1 MVRLRIVLAFV
12 LALFPLS
19 AQVLQTLDLS
29 TKHGRRAFPKAF
41 YVVLASRGGSSTGH
55 AFVVWGVEDGARK
68 MSSMEA
74 LGLYPASDGANC
86 AALVHSV
93 SGSGRVLD
101 EMANHSVQ
109 GITYALIVKVDESD
123 FRRSRTVAREW
134 DCRHQF
140 SLLGRDC
147 VEFLRAVGVSLHLK
161 MPGRGLTRW
170 TPQAYVRDLQQ
181 RATHGTLTST
191 RYSPTGST
199 AE

>member
-1 MVRLRIVLAFV
+1 MALLKVAFAIA

-19 AQVLQTLDLS
+19 AQVLQTLDVS
-29 TKHGRRAFPKAF
+29 AKHAVRRSRKEF

-55 AFVVWGVEDGARK
+55 AFVVWGIEDGARK

-74 LGLYPASDGANC
+74 LGLYPETDGANC
-86 AALVHSV
+86 AALIHSV
-93 SGSGRVLD
+93 SGSGRIMD

-123 FRRSRTVAREW
+123 FRRSRMVAREW

-140 SLLGRDC
+140 SLLSRDC
-147 VEFLRAVGVSLHLK
+147 VEFLRAVGLSLHLK
-161 MPGRGLTRW
+161 MPGRGLMRW
-170 TPQAYVRDLQQ
+170 SPQAYVRAVQELA
-181 RATHGTLTST
+181 RRNTL
-191 RYSPTGST
+191 TGST

>member
-1 MVRLRIVLAFV
+1 MALLKVAFAIA

-29 TKHGRRAFPKAF
+29 AKHGRKAF

-55 AFVVWGVEDGARK
+55 AFVVWGIEDGARK
-68 MSSMEA
+68 MSSIEA
-74 LGLYPASDGANC
+74 LGLYPETEGANC
-86 AALVHSV
+86 ATLIHSV
-93 SGSGRVLD
+93 SGSGRVMD
-101 EMANHSVQ
+101 EMANHSVPA
-109 GITYALIVKVDESD
+109 ITYALIVKVDESD

-140 SLLGRDC
+140 SLLDRDC
-147 VEFLRAVGVSLHLK
+147 VEFLRAVGLSLHLK

-170 TPQAYVRDLQQ
+170 TPQAYVRAVQE
-181 RATHGTLTST
+181 RADHGTLTSN
-191 RYSPTGST
+191 RYSLTGST

>member
-1 MVRLRIVLAFV
+1 MALLKVAFAIA

-29 TKHGRRAFPKAF
+29 TKHGRKAFRKTF

-55 AFVVWGVEDGARK
+55 AFVVWGIEDGARK

-74 LGLYPASDGANC
+74 LGLYPESDGANC
-86 AALVHSV
+86 ATLMHSV

-109 GITYALIVKVDESD
+109 AITYALIVKVDEAD
-123 FRRSRTVAREW
+123 FKRSRTVAREW

-147 VEFLRAVGVSLHLK
+147 VEFLRAVGLSLHLK
-161 MPGRGLTRW
+161 KPGRGLTRW
-170 TPQAYVRDLQQ
+170 TPQAYVRAVQE
-181 RATHGTLTST
+181 RARRNTLL
-191 RYSPTGST
+191 TGST

>member
-1 MVRLRIVLAFV
+1 MALLKVALAIA

-19 AQVLQTLDLS
+19 AQVLQTMDLS
-29 TKHGRRAFPKAF
+29 TTHGRKTF

-55 AFVVWGVEDGARK
+55 AFVVWGIEDGARK
-68 MSSMEA
+68 MSSIEA
-74 LGLYPASDGANC
+74 LGLYPESDGANC
-86 AALVHSV
+86 AALMHSV
-93 SGSGRVLD
+93 SGSGRVMD

-147 VEFLRAVGVSLHLK
+147 VEFLRAVGLSLHLK

-170 TPQAYVRDLQQ
+170 TPQAYVRALQE
-181 RATHGTLTST
+181 RASNGVLISD
-191 RYSPTGST
+191 RFSLTGSR

>member
-1 MVRLRIVLAFV
+1 MALLKVALAIA

-19 AQVLQTLDLS
+19 AQVLQTMDLS
-29 TKHGRRAFPKAF
+29 TTHGRKTF
-41 YVVLASRGGSSTGH
+41 YVVLASRDGSSTGH
-55 AFVVWGVEDGARK
+55 AFVVWGIEDGARK
-68 MSSMEA
+68 MSSIEA
-74 LGLYPASDGANC
+74 LGLYPESDGANC
-86 AALVHSV
+86 AALMHSV
-93 SGSGRVLD
+93 SGSGRVMD

-147 VEFLRAVGVSLHLK
+147 VEFLRAVGLSLHLK

-170 TPQAYVRDLQQ
+170 TPQAYVRALQE
-181 RATHGTLTST
+181 RASNGVLISD
-191 RYSPTGST
+191 RFSLTGSR

>member
-1 MVRLRIVLAFV
+1 MALLKSALAIA

-29 TKHGRRAFPKAF
+29 TSHGRKAFPRKAF

-55 AFVVWGVEDGARK
+55 AFVVWGIEDGARK
-68 MSSMEA
+68 MSSIEA
-74 LGLYPASDGANC
+74 LGLYPETDGANC
-86 AALVHSV
+86 ASLIHSV
-93 SGSGRVLD
+93 SGSGRVMD
-101 EMANHSVQ
+101 ELANHSVQ

-140 SLLGRDC
+140 ALLDRDC
-147 VEFLRAVGVSLHLK
+147 VEFLRAVGRSLHLK
-161 MPGRGLTRW
+161 MPSRSLTRW
-170 TPQAYVRDLQQ
+170 TPQAYLRALQE
-181 RATHGTLTST
+181 RARRNRLL
-191 RYSPTGST
+191 TGST